1 MPHHIQSGVRLF
13 LTAMQIEKVLR
24 QQLGFHEPNV
34 DTGVTYIE
42 GGNEGLEPAEIAAR
56 DKSACSVKSWGLM
69 LLEQAAGAA
78 AARSRHRFRQDAHRL
93 RPEPESHGHHCR
105 T

>member
-1 MPHHIQSGVRLF
+1 MLLISL
-13 LTAMQIEKVLR
+13 QIDKVLR

-56 DKSACSVKSWGLM
+56 DKSACYFMTRV
-69 LLEQAAGAA
+69 
-78 AARSRHRFRQDAHRL
+78 
-93 RPEPESHGHHCR
+93 
-105 T
+105 

>member
-1 MPHHIQSGVRLF
+1 MPSRSESLF
-13 LTAMQIEKVLR
+13 ASYWSPMQIDKVLR

-56 DKSACSVKSWGLM
+56 DKYAC
-69 LLEQAAGAA
+69 
-78 AARSRHRFRQDAHRL
+78 
-93 RPEPESHGHHCR
+93 
-105 T
+105 